1 MPQAYAHL
9 AVLAGGLVDA
19 PRMAVPAR
27 DRARYRSGG
36 PAEVEM
42 ASLEVRLEGRRA
54 LVTGGSRGI
63 GRAIAVRLAEAGC
76 DVAINYLRN
85 RAQAEETAAE
95 VEARGARA
103 LLYKCNVAN
112 AEDLKGMFGAIE
124 EAFGGLDI
132 LVSNAASG
140 VIKPAMEL
148 TPRHWQWTMDIN
160 AAALLPLAQ
169 GGVPLMGDGGHIIAV
184 SSLGARRAIPNYAA
198 VGASKAA
205 LESLVRHLAIELAP
219 RGVLVNAVS
228 AGVVDTDALK
238 HFPNRD
244 QLLGE
249 SARRTP
255 RGRLTEPADVADT
268 VLFLVS
274 PLASMMVG
282 QTIIVDGG
290 YSIMG

>member
-1 MPQAYAHL
+1 M
-9 AVLAGGLVDA
+9 AG
-19 PRMAVPAR
+19 
-27 DRARYRSGG
+27 
-36 PAEVEM
+36 
-42 ASLEVRLEGRRA
+42 LEIQLGGRRA

-63 GRAIAVRLAEAGC
+63 GRAIAVRLAQAGC

-85 RAQAEETAAE
+85 KAQAEETAAE
-95 VEARGARA
+95 VEAAGSRA
-103 LLYKCNVAN
+103 LLYKCNVAHG
-112 AEDLKGMFGAIE
+112 EDLKGMFTAIE
-124 EAFGGLDI
+124 ETFGGLDI

-148 TPRHWQWTMDIN
+148 TPRHWNWTMDIN

-169 GGVPLMGDGGHIIAV
+169 HGVPLMGDGGHIIAV

-219 RGVLVNAVS
+219 QGVLVNAVS

-282 QTIIVDGG
+282 QTIVVDGG